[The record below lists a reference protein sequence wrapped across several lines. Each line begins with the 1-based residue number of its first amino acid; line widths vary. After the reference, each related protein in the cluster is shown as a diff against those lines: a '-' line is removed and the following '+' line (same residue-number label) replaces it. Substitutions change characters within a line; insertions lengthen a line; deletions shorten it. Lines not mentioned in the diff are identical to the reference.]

1 MGNQDRFR
9 KMEYRKNVYCCLH
22 ESMDMMTFDVKKYI
36 RKSVTLFG
44 VFLFFKDIYKCP
56 FKLWTGLDCPGCG
69 LTRALL
75 SVLVLDVGSAF
86 DYHPLFWLI
95 GIEIV
100 YVVFFRKKRINKR
113 IELCVGIFTV
123 ALLAIVWIY
132 KIFML

>member
-1 MGNQDRFR
+1 
-9 KMEYRKNVYCCLH
+9 
-22 ESMDMMTFDVKKYI
+22 MMTFDVKKYI